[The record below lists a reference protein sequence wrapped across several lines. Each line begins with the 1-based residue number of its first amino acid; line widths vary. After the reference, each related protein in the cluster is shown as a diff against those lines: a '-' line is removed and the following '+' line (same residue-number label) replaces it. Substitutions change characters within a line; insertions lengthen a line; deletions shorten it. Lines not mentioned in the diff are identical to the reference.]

1 MNGSVSF
8 IHNRWDINSFIC
20 QKYLIFKIQISP
32 KRQSLII
39 IQHIHIKEKRAV
51 RRKQQQ
57 WSTSFVCPTHLFFL
71 FTEPF
76 VNVTFSIQPIHQYL
90 VQYFNRYRYISSE
103 QNHAMTKNF
112 SLWSNKVNQ
121 KPDRGDHCWSNH
133 SLTEVQ
139 RNKYGDLLTYVCFN
153 EFFDLDQLWCLM
165 LVENHV
171 CVDKLASSCIRHDLH
186 KLPLKPCWF
195 DRVL

>member
-1 MNGSVSF
+1 MGHQLLHLSKILNIQDTNFTEKTVS
-8 IHNRWDINSFIC
+8 HH
-20 QKYLIFKIQISP
+20 P
-32 KRQSLII
+32 TA
-39 IQHIHIKEKRAV
+39 QHIHIKHKRR

-103 QNHAMTKNF
+103 QNDAMTKNF
-112 SLWSNKVNQ
+112 SLWSNKVDQ

-153 EFFDLDQLWCLM
+153 EFFDLDQLWYLM

-171 CVDKLASSCIRHDLH
+171 CWQIGFFMH
-186 KLPLKPCWF
+186 KAWF
-195 DRVL
+195 TQTPTRNMVVW